1 MKIEGKKNILYE
13 QKIRIT
19 NCNCIDSSEIS
30 IKASTMVSLV
40 TTQNIRKILLKW
52 IMKHTII

>member
-30 IKASTMVSLV
+30 IKAGTMASLV
-40 TTQNIRKILLKW
+40 TTQNIRKKFC
-52 IMKHTII
+52 